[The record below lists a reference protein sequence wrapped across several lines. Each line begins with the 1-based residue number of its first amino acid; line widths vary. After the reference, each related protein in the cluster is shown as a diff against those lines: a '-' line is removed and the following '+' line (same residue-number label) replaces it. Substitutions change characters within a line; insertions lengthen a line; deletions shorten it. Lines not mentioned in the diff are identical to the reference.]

1 MGQHKLP
8 IPELSHKTN
17 LLLVRTL
24 TDWTL
29 REIRELFAGNG
40 ITTRTD
46 SLAESRWPI
55 GGSVRRA
62 EAAGYIEAADLAD
75 ERQRLAL
82 LRVYSDVLS
91 QMPDVPDR
99 SRIQRLL
106 EEDGV
111 EFSGTARIASES
123 LRPVPSGGR
132 LEAALPDFQLVKDP
146 EVLREHAERIQR
158 ASLSA
163 DPPDAILAAR
173 ELLETVCKLVCED
186 YGVTIPKSPNLGEL
200 YKLTAGALGLDA
212 AEIKGDN
219 EAAKASRKV
228 LSGLVRV
235 ADGLGDLRTRVG
247 RGHGR
252 TKISSARQRHAELA
266 TGAAATL
273 AIFVLDTWHER
284 RLDSAS
290 A

>member
-1 MGQHKLP
+1 MRPKLP
-8 IPELSHKTN
+8 VPEPSHKTN

-40 ITTRTD
+40 VTATTD
-46 SLAESRWPI
+46 SLSESRWPI
-55 GGSVRRA
+55 GASVRRA
-62 EAAGYIEAADLAD
+62 EAAGYIEATDLSD

-91 QMPDVPDR
+91 QMPDIPDR
-99 SRIQRLL
+99 DRIQRLL

-111 EFSGTARIASES
+111 DFAEAGRIAPAA
-123 LRPVPSGGR
+123 LRPLPTGGR
-132 LEAALPDFQLVKDP
+132 LEAALPDFKRIEDP
-146 EVLREHAERIQR
+146 AVLREHAERIQR

-163 DPPDAILAAR
+163 DAPDAILAAR

-186 YGVTIPKSPNLGEL
+186 YGVEVPRSPNLGEL
-200 YKLTAGALGLDA
+200 YKLAAGSLKLDA
-212 AEIKGDN
+212 SEIAGET

-235 ADGLGDLRTRVG
+235 ADGLGELRTRVG

-252 TKISSARQRHAELA
+252 TKTSSARQRHAELA

-273 AIFVLDTWHER
+273 AIFILDTWHER
-284 RLDSAS
+284 RSEAP
-290 A
+290 AR